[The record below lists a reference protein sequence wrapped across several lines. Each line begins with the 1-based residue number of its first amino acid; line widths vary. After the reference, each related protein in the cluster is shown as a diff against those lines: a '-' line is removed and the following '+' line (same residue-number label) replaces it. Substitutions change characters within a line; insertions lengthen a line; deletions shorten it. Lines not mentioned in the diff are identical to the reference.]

1 MDAKFGT
8 FGIAVNTFS
17 GATSRVA
24 RWYIFSNQKKSQI
37 GYILEGL
44 GMENAGIFHD
54 FAAILYILLPF
65 YIFCGHLVSFSSFGM
80 FGPRK
85 IWQPRQFLR
94 PVVYDFYLIQGQRRP
109 GPQPTPTGIDSMEIR
124 LTNSYPG
131 GHKQQ

>member
-85 IWQPRQFLR
+85 IWQPRFTTSTLYKANGDR
-94 PVVYDFYLIQGQRRP
+94 
-109 GPQPTPTGIDSMEIR
+109 
-124 LTNSYPG
+124 
-131 GHKQQ
+131 GHSLPLLGSILWKSV